1 MKGYKTID
9 QFNLRECVAF
19 LKSFTGSQYEEL
31 VKQRYAKLCEEQQQI
46 VQMKRQREQQEMYE
60 LAAKASRRKK
70 RNGVLLAVFSIL
82 VIAAEI
88 LIYFAYTN

>member
-19 LKSFTGSQYEEL
+19 LKTSPGSKYEEL
-31 VKQRYAKLCEEQQQI
+31 VKQRYAKLCEEQQKI

-60 LAAKASRRKK
+60 LAAKASRRKN
-70 RNGVLLAVFSIL
+70 RNSVLLAVFSIL
-82 VIAAEI
+82 AIVAGI
-88 LIYFAYTN
+88 LIYVTYTN